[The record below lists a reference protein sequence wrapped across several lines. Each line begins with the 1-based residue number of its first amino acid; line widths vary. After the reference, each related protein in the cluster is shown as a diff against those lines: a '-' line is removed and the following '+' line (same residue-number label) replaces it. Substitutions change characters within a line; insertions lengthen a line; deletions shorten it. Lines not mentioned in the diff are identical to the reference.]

1 MQEFIWEV
9 FVLFGVTWY
18 YAYESDT
25 NLSTGKDFTFP
36 LDTSAGMKDYVC
48 YFSSNDNLGGLVCSR

>member
-36 LDTSAGMKDYVC
+36 LDTPVGIKIMYAIVHLMTT
-48 YFSSNDNLGGLVCSR
+48 